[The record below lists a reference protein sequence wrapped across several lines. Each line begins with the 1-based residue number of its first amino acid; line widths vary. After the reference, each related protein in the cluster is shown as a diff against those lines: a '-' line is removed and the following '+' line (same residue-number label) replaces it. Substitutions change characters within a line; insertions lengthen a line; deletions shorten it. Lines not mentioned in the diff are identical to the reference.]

1 MTRTKRAD
9 RMRPGPS
16 LMAERHRERGWP
28 TSACEAVLVCAQA
41 SQRWEMS
48 FSRLEE

>member
-1 MTRTKRAD
+1 MTPTKRAD

-16 LMAERHRERGWP
+16 LMAERRCERGWP
-28 TSACEAVLVCAQA
+28 TSVREAVLVCAQA
-41 SQRWEMS
+41 SRRWEMS